1 MKECSKLK
9 QEKKQLEDKVNFSQ
23 SNESKLILEV
33 HQLNQRIKT
42 LQLSKQAQNSPEQ
55 DEESLLLQLIQL
67 EEQVNDM
74 EK

>member
-9 QEKKQLEDKVNFSQ
+9 QEKKQLEDKVKFSQ